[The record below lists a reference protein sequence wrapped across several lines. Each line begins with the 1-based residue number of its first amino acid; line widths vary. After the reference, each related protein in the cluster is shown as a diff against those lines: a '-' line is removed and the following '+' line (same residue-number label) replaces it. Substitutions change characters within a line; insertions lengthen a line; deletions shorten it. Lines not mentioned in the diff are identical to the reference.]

1 MKKVIEI
8 LICVIFIVSI
18 FYTVIPN
25 KVYGICNTVRFTKE
39 VSAVQLI
46 LADGTVLDDAR
57 IEKSINSQTSI
68 LPNAYKNLDMIFIV
82 RTENGIEQNKT
93 AVSKFVEKIYEL
105 YQGNTSRIRMGIIPF
120 EECSQDELDA
130 RGGAVDVDQ
139 DVLKNN
145 KEEILNE
152 ISNLNEDNNQQLN
165 EALMIAQNN
174 FTNNSN
180 GSKNDVLLQYVILI
194 TDEIES
200 EEVCIASNA
209 ILKDLS
215 DNMVGIY
222 AIFVGVNQNN
232 NENLK
237 KLTNQVFGLV
247 VANDI
252 SLADVEY
259 QLNNSV
265 YQYINQFI
273 IRESALMPTGGGPNM
288 LLTPNSIILFA
299 DEELAHGATLKI
311 EYVMSLSRYAL
322 YGSGAIYEA
331 KILDIKDPKLNFD
344 KNAKLLTD
352 SSKTN
357 ADYGWEMTPT
367 GLTTTSGANTV
378 KLLLSTVITPE
389 GLGEGRYS
397 NTAICSTSFDVGY
410 GSTARYSVSDKA
422 LDVQILPPF
431 GEENVNK
438 EKNSWIPY
446 IIIGIALIMLAGM
459 VIAIKTRKR
468 NKTK

>member
-1 MKKVIEI
+1 MKKMIKI
-8 LICVIFIVSI
+8 LICAIFIVSS
-18 FYTVIPN
+18 FTAFIPN

-57 IEKSINSQTSI
+57 IEKSVPSQTNI
-68 LPNAYKNLDMIFIV
+68 LPNAYKDLDMIFIV
-82 RTENGIEQNKT
+82 KTDNGIEQNKT

-105 YQGNTSRIRMGIIPF
+105 YQGNTSRIKMGIIPF

-130 RGGAVDVDQ
+130 RGEDVDVDQ
-139 DVLKNN
+139 NILKNN

-174 FTNNSN
+174 FINNPKGAS
-180 GSKNDVLLQYVILI
+180 NDVLLQYVILI

-200 EEVCIASNA
+200 EEVCIASNT
-209 ILKDLS
+209 ILMDLS
-215 DNMVGIY
+215 NNMVGIY
-222 AIFVGVNQNN
+222 AIFVGVNQNS

-237 KLTNQVFGLV
+237 NLTNLVLELV

-259 QLNNSV
+259 QLTNSV
-265 YQYINQFI
+265 YQYISQFI

-322 YGSGAIYEA
+322 YGSGTIYEA
-331 KILDIKDPKLNFD
+331 RIIDKKDPKLTFD
-344 KNAKLLTD
+344 RDAALLTEP
-352 SSKTN
+352 SKTN
-357 ADYGWEMTPT
+357 ADYGWEMTAE
-367 GLTTTSGANTV
+367 GLTTTGGTNTI

-397 NTAICSTSFDVGY
+397 NTATCSTSFDVGF

-431 GEENVNK
+431 GEENV
-438 EKNSWIPY
+438 EKGKRIWIMY
-446 IIIGIALIMLAGM
+446 VIIGMTLIILIG
-459 VIAIKTRKR
+459 VVVAIKTKKT
-468 NKTK
+468 NKA